1 MARVARTVFLRGK
14 EEIDAIRAAARL
26 VAQTL
31 AMLAQEVRPGV
42 TTASLDQLA
51 ETFIREHGARPAF
64 KGYRGFPASICPSIN
79 NEVVHGIPGSRALV
93 EGDIVGVDVGVE
105 KGGYYGD
112 AAFTFPVG
120 TVSEDATRL
129 LQVTREALMRGV
141 AEAKAGNRV
150 GDISHAIQSYVEAQ
164 GFSIVRSLV
173 GHGIGRHM
181 HEEPQ
186 VPNYG
191 TPDRGPRLMAGQ
203 VLAIEPMVNMGAPDV
218 LTQPDGWTVV
228 TKDGSLSAHFEHT
241 VAVGPDG
248 PEILSRADGS

>member
-1 MARVARTVFLRGK
+1 MARTVFLRGK

-31 AMLAQEVRPGV
+31 AMLGREVRPGV
-42 TTASLDQLA
+42 STASLDRLA

-64 KGYRGFPASICPSIN
+64 KGYRGFPASICSSIN
-79 NEVVHGIPGSRALV
+79 DEVVHGIPGSRELV

-120 TVSEDATRL
+120 TVKDEATRL

-141 AEAKAGNRV
+141 AQAKSGNRV
-150 GDISHAIQSYVEAQ
+150 GDISHAIQSHVEAH
-164 GFSIVRSLV
+164 GFSVVRSLV

-203 VLAIEPMVNMGAPDV
+203 VLAIEPMVNVGAPEV

-248 PEILSRADGS
+248 PEILSRADGT

>member
-1 MARVARTVFLRGK
+1 VARVARTVFLRGK
-14 EEIDAIRAAARL
+14 EEIEAIRAAARL

-31 AMLAQEVRPGV
+31 AMLGQEVRPGV
-42 TTASLDQLA
+42 STASLDRLA
-51 ETFIREHGARPAF
+51 ESFIREHGARPAF

-79 NEVVHGIPGSRALV
+79 NEVVHGIPGSRELV

-105 KGGYYGD
+105 KGGFYGD

-120 TVSEDATRL
+120 TVSEDARRL

-164 GFSIVRSLV
+164 GFSVVRSLV

-203 VLAIEPMVNMGAPDV
+203 VLAIEPMVNIGAPDV

-241 VAVGPDG
+241 VAVGPEG